1 MPGKLPND
9 GPMTSA
15 EKEASK
21 RALTEGKVVEA
32 IPVVFFARLISPV
45 WSIISDLLKKGD
57 AVGNAKLIESRIASQ
72 NKSGPRQT
80 VLPPSKA
87 KPENTALHQVT
98 VTPGKAGKPPTITTQ
113 PSTPASSRA
122 LHVRPTRIMNSP
134 IKQLPAVVKTMTAGR
149 SIAPSSVAEVRS
161 AQKAIVASLK
171 PTSTILKTSTAAAS
185 SGEEGEAAN
194 KTKSKPVL
202 VDREGTAPYGDDSTP
217 TRSVKPSTKGRSTGT
232 EYGDVT
238 APRRYSEQ
246 TGRKVIRDWLGDD
259 TQVEYGTRNEAMEE
273 QNLRRGGSVKKK
285 ASSSV
290 KKKVSSPAKKK
301 TSTAK
306 SKYGMNKG
314 GFTKGGGNYY

>member
-1 MPGKLPND
+1 
-9 GPMTSA
+9 MTAA

-21 RALTEGKVVEA
+21 RALTEGKAAEA

-80 VLPPSKA
+80 VLPSSKA

-113 PSTPASSRA
+113 PSTPASSKA

-134 IKQLPAVVKTMTAGR
+134 KQLPAVVKTMTAGR
-149 SIAPSSVAEVRS
+149 SIAPSSVAQVRS

-185 SGEEGEAAN
+185 SGEEGKAAD

-285 ASSSV
+285 
-290 KKKVSSPAKKK
+290 VSSPAKKK